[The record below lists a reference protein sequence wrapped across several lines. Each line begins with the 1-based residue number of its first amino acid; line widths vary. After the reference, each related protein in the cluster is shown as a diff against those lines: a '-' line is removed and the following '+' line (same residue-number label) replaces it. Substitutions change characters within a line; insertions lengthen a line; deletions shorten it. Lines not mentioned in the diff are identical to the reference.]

1 MSDELKLSKQLVDKI
16 MSAVISEDERAKD
29 PFIGSQ
35 YLTAVVGYVV
45 GTSSIADHEKKEI
58 MNELSSFMQ
67 HVFEDVTQPEHNSQ
81 QQSAQVAAP
90 VAPPGSAFGIWKPN
104 NE

>member
-1 MSDELKLSKQLVDKI
+1 MSDELRLSKQLVDNI
-16 MSAVISEDERAKD
+16 VQAVISEDERASD

-45 GTSSIADHEKKEI
+45 GTASIADQEKKEI

-67 HVFEDVTQPEHNSQ
+67 HVFEDVTQPQEQAQ
-81 QQSAQVAAP
+81 QPAQSAP

-104 NE
+104 ND

>member
-1 MSDELKLSKQLVDKI
+1 MSDELRLSKQLVDNI
-16 MSAVISEDERAKD
+16 MQAVISEDERASD

-45 GTSSIADHEKKEI
+45 GAASIADQEKKEI

-67 HVFEDVTQPEHNSQ
+67 HVFEDVTQPQEQAQ
-81 QQSAQVAAP
+81 QPAQSAP

-104 NE
+104 ND

>member
-1 MSDELKLSKQLVDKI
+1 MQ
-16 MSAVISEDERAKD
+16 AVISEDERASD

-45 GTSSIADHEKKEI
+45 GTASIADQEKKEI

-67 HVFEDVTQPEHNSQ
+67 HVFEDVTQPQEQAQ
-81 QQSAQVAAP
+81 QPAQSAP

-104 NE
+104 ND